1 VPLMVA
7 NVVVPK
13 TEIPELVNE
22 DAVAAPHENE
32 VTVVAWN
39 AATPRLL
46 MVAHVNALAV
56 APKLVAP
63 VMLRVVADMVKKVA
77 TPVEPT
83 VITLAEALPI
93 VSD

>member
-1 VPLMVA
+1 
-7 NVVVPK
+7 
-13 TEIPELVNE
+13 
-22 DAVAAPHENE
+22 
-32 VTVVAWN
+32 
-39 AATPRLL
+39 